1 MNLFNKHSNFYILC
15 LLIVFSF
22 IFFNKPGDP
31 SLAKTS
37 LGIFFFSFVA
47 FKSHLYFA
55 KKNGWGQ
62 SVRKEGLKTHLQKEG
77 TPTAAGW
84 VFFVFLS
91 LVIYIYAPTLFL
103 NEKNTI
109 ICILSTFVMF
119 CLGALDDY
127 QKIKGKKE
135 GLLARYRLAG
145 QFFVGSLLGYYLLP
159 WDLYT
164 NIIVGFL
171 LFGTAVNG
179 INFTDGSD
187 GLLAA
192 VILATPIGILT
203 LYQTAPLLGFSF
215 EKILNN
221 TNYLFL
227 FLALLMLAWIPFN
240 KYPAKLFMGETG
252 SYSLGALIGFIAIYS
267 VTLNPSITF
276 IILAIPAFQ
285 IGTVVLQVFS
295 YKKFGKRIF
304 LMAPFHHHLEKKG
317 WTENKIAYSAF
328 FAQLTLT
335 VSALMRVNPS

>member
-1 MNLFNKHSNFYILC
+1 MKLLNKHSIFYTLC
-15 LLIVFSF
+15 FLLIFSF
-22 IFFNKPGDP
+22 IFFNNPENNPLKQI
-31 SLAKTS
+31 S
-37 LGIFFFSFVA
+37 LGIFVFSIIG
-47 FKSHLYFA
+47 FKSHLHFA
-55 KKNGWGQ
+55 KKKGWGQ
-62 SVRKEGLKTHLQKEG
+62 SVRKEGLEAHLKKEG

-84 VFFVFLS
+84 VFFIFSSIVVYFYS
-91 LVIYIYAPTLFL
+91 PTLFL

-145 QFFVGSLLGYYLLP
+145 QLLVGSLLGYYLLP

-164 NIIVGFL
+164 NIVVGFL

-192 VILATPIGILT
+192 VILATPVGILI
-203 LYQTAPLLGFSF
+203 LHQVSLFGDFNF
-215 EKILNN
+215 ENILNN
-221 TNYLFL
+221 TNYFFL
-227 FLALLMLAWIPFN
+227 FLGILMLAWIPFN

-252 SYSLGALIGFIAIYS
+252 SYSLGSLIGFIAIYS
-267 VTLNPSITF
+267 VALNPSITF

-285 IGTVVLQVFS
+285 IATVILQVFS
-295 YKKFGKRIF
+295 YRKFGKRIF

-317 WTENKIAYSAF
+317 WPENKIAYSAF
-328 FAQLTLT
+328 FTQLTLT
-335 VSALMRVNPS
+335 LFALMRMETL